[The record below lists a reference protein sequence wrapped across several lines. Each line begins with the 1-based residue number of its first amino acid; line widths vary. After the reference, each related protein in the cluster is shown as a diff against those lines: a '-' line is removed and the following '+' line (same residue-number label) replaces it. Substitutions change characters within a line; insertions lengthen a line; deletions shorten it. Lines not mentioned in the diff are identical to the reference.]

1 MTMTREIKQHQGGS
15 FLVGELP
22 RGCIFCARGSKMV
35 LFVTGLCDSSCYYCP
50 LSQEKA
56 GMDVVFADELPVS
69 TEDDILFEVDAIKG
83 EGAGVSG
90 GDPLCTLDRTVK
102 YIQLLKSK
110 YGPDFHIHLYT
121 SKTSVS
127 QEDLRR
133 LQDAGLD
140 EIRFHPQ
147 SDDWS
152 GIERAVASGMDVG
165 LEVPAIPGST
175 ERLKQTARRAEE
187 VGASFLNI
195 NELEASE
202 TNFENLLAQGMRLTD
217 MASAS
222 IEGSTRAA
230 REVVEWAVNSL
241 TRLSVHFCSARYK
254 DAIQLRNRLER
265 RLEQTIRDFE
275 ERHDTDPLLVLGVIR
290 ARHGSSLTI
299 QQLKHIHGVL
309 SNQFGVP
316 NNLINADTVRMRIEL
331 APGLLEELAEEI
343 KTSLENIGEL
353 EIGISYE
360 YPTWDRLQIQFD
372 PV

>member
-1 MTMTREIKQHQGGS
+1 
-15 FLVGELP
+15 
-22 RGCIFCARGSKMV
+22 
-35 LFVTGLCDSSCYYCP
+35 
-50 LSQEKA
+50 
-56 GMDVVFADELPVS
+56 MDVVFADELPVS

>member
-1 MTMTREIKQHQGGS
+1 MS
-15 FLVGELP
+15 
-22 RGCIFCARGSKMV
+22 
-35 LFVTGLCDSSCYYCP
+35 
-50 LSQEKA
+50 
-56 GMDVVFADELPVS
+56 
-69 TEDDILFEVDAIKG
+69 
-83 EGAGVSG
+83 
-90 GDPLCTLDRTVK
+90 
-102 YIQLLKSK
+102 
-110 YGPDFHIHLYT
+110 
-121 SKTSVS
+121 
-127 QEDLRR
+127 LR
-133 LQDAGLD
+133 
-140 EIRFHPQ
+140 P
-147 SDDWS
+147 
-152 GIERAVASGMDVG
+152 
-165 LEVPAIPGST
+165 
-175 ERLKQTARRAEE
+175 
-187 VGASFLNI
+187 
-195 NELEASE
+195 
-202 TNFENLLAQGMRLTD
+202 
-217 MASAS
+217 ASAS

-275 ERHDTDPLLVLGVIR
+275 ERDDTDPLLVLGVIR